1 MAFGLFRK
9 RLPDMTATAAAPQAA
24 QPAAHS
30 EPAAAVESD
39 SAKEILE
46 LLELELGAMIRQL
59 ERAANSVAGGAEATA
74 TTLAAIR
81 DRTDALT
88 GRTNAAQSNA
98 STFAHAADKFTQSAL
113 GIGAQVREA
122 GKLADEA
129 SAAAQEARAN
139 VDRLRESSAAIGNV
153 VNLIAQIAR
162 QTTLLALNSTIEA
175 ARAGA
180 AGRGFAVVATEVKA
194 LAVQTQGATE
204 EITKKIDALQ
214 RDAAGSADAVH
225 RISQA
230 IEAIRPVFETV
241 NGAVAEQNATTSEV
255 SGNATSASQFIISVG
270 ESAAEIDAATK
281 AAESHGENV
290 ASAGKAVTAFAQKLK
305 SRCAVLLRQNE
316 HDDRRKTE
324 RLPCHLKLET
334 ARGVLPVYEIAM
346 DGVLIGG
353 ADAGRLASQAMIE
366 GTLEGVGAC
375 RLRVV
380 EQSKAG
386 ARAQFV
392 NPDAA
397 LREKIEDRLWSI
409 HEENTEFVTRAM
421 EAGNALTGIF
431 EQAVARGEVKI
442 EDLFDTDYAEIAGT
456 NPQQYR
462 TRYGLGR
469 PRAAVVPG
477 SVSGKGPAL
486 GVLRHGRSQ
495 RLPAGAQQDL
505 FASAAAGRCR
515 VEHSQQPQPAD
526 VQRSGGVGCRAQPAL
541 VSGAELCARH
551 GQRKYCDDARDRR
564 SDPRAGPALGRISD
578 GLQALVRAQARR
590 QRANHLLRPELE
602 WECRGEPANGSDWR
616 TLKTCPSYNLQY
628 WTPAPTERLPS
639 G

>member
-1 MAFGLFRK
+1 MSGTVNPDFIPACENSGRPSPDKSDLMAFALFRK
-9 RLPDMTATAAAPQAA
+9 RLPDVPAPVATPQAA
-24 QPAAHS
+24 QPSVDPAPA
-30 EPAAAVESD
+30 PAAEGD
-39 SAKEILE
+39 SAREILE

-98 STFAHAADKFTQSAL
+98 STFAHAADKFTQSAQ

-204 EITKKIDALQ
+204 EITRKIDALQ

-230 IEAIRPVFETV
+230 IEAIRPVFDTV

-255 SGNATSASQFIISVG
+255 SGNAASASDFIISVG

-281 AAESHGENV
+281 AAETHGHNV
-290 ASAGKAVTAFAQKLK
+290 ASAGRAVTTFAQKLK
-305 SRCAVLLRQNE
+305 SRCAVLLRQSE

-324 RLPCHLKLET
+324 RLPCHLKFET
-334 ARGVLPVYEIAM
+334 ARGAMPVYEISM

-353 ADAGRLASQAMIE
+353 AEASRLTPQAMIE
-366 GTLEGVGAC
+366 GTLEHVGAC
-375 RLRVV
+375 RLRVT

-392 NPDAA
+392 GPNAV
-397 LREKIEDRLWSI
+397 LSEKIEDRLWSI

-421 EAGNALTGIF
+421 EAGTTLTAIF

-442 EDLFDTDYAEIAGT
+442 GDLFDTDYAEIAGT

-462 TRYGLGR
+462 TRYLDWADRALPPFQEAFLAREPRMAFCAMVDRNGFLLVHNKIYSHPQR
-469 PRAAVVPG
+469 PGDTAWNMANCRN
-477 SVSGKGPAL
+477 
-486 GVLRHGRSQ
+486 RRIFND
-495 RLPAGAQQDL
+495 PAGL
-505 FASAAAGRCR
+505 AAAHNLR
-515 VEHSQQPQPAD
+515 SYL
-526 VQRSGGVGCRAQPAL
+526 VQS
-541 VSGAELCARH
+541 
-551 GQRKYCDDARDRR
+551 YARDMGNGNTVMMREIDVPIR
-564 SDPRAGPALGRISD
+564 VQGRHW
-578 GLQALVRAQARR
+578 G
-590 QRANHLLRPELE
+590 
-602 WECRGEPANGSDWR
+602 GFR
-616 TLKTCPSYNLQY
+616 TAYKL
-628 WTPAPTERLPS
+628 
-639 G
+639 